1 MASITK
7 PDLNLVRSPSLSEQV
22 ADSIVEAIASGVFE
36 PGQRIVETA
45 IAHKLA
51 VSRVPVRE
59 AVKTLLAQGIL
70 EASPQRR
77 TRVAALG
84 DDKIDQICE
93 IRIALEKIA
102 AKDAAT
108 VYRAAPERL
117 RPLDLV
123 LETMERAAR
132 ERNQVAMNK
141 ADIAFHHEICLAAD
155 NELVLTLWS
164 ALARHITIIFGRE
177 LLGVGVLE
185 SIVAQHREL
194 RQALVVGGRQLD
206 QVIERHILRLRRP
219 DRRRDRQHVRAS
231 RPSSRRESV
240 SRP

>member
-7 PDLNLVRSPSLSEQV
+7 SDLSLVRSPSLSEQV

-102 AKDAAT
+102 AKDAAR

-117 RPLDLV
+117 RPLDRV

-132 ERNQVAMNK
+132 ERDPVAMSK
-141 ADIAFHHEICLAAD
+141 ADIAFHREICLAAG

-164 ALARHITIIFGRE
+164 ALARHITIVFGRE
-177 LLGVGVLE
+177 LLGEGVLQ

-194 RQALVVGGRQLD
+194 RQALVAGGPRLD
-206 QVIERHILRLRRP
+206 QLIERHILRLRSSP
-219 DRRRDRQHVRAS
+219 AS
-231 RPSSRRESV
+231 LRTGGRSTTTSKAR
-240 SRP
+240 